1 MALAFAAPRHL
12 ATHWPHVSQTPPMVP
27 DAFCRGFSLQTS
39 RRFALCFPSDAF
51 SLFRHFD
58 HSLPSG
64 SPLRSVQS
72 LLRCVP
78 RTSTTVCARPAA
90 VPALMCSFS
99 LASSHRS
106 LRGLHFGILRLSH
119 MLPSGER
126 RRDARC
132 FRVEV
137 SGLAASDMAPA
148 LGYGH
153 DGDAAGGFAASLGSG
168 SVLPDADEYE
178 CWIFSVLPSRYIPD
192 K

>member
-1 MALAFAAPRHL
+1 MALVFAAPRHL

-39 RRFALCFPSDAF
+39 RRFALCIPSDAF

-119 MLPSGER
+119 MLPSGAR

-148 LGYGH
+148 WVMVTMGTRPVALRPRS
-153 DGDAAGGFAASLGSG
+153 AVAPCFLTRTNTSAGS
-168 SVLPDADEYE
+168 
-178 CWIFSVLPSRYIPD
+178 SRFCPQDIYT
-192 K
+192 